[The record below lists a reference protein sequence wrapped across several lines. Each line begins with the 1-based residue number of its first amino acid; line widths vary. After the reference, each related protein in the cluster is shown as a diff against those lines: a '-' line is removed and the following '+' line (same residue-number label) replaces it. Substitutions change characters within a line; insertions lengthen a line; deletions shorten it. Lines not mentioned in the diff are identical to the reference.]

1 MGALDSLSG
10 IVTKD
15 GDLGPHL
22 PLGLAGKAEYLAL
35 PRTRAE
41 LGRVTAR
48 RVRRATQKALSR
60 VAAGADVEG
69 VAWPTRREHGDP
81 WNHD

>member
-1 MGALDSLSG
+1 MSRTHRSPILTGVARTLRY
-10 IVTKD
+10 
-15 GDLGPHL
+15 
-22 PLGLAGKAEYLAL
+22 A
-35 PRTRAE
+35 PRSARAE

-48 RVRRATQKALSR
+48 RVRRATLRVLSL
-60 VAAGADVEG
+60 VAAGVDVDG